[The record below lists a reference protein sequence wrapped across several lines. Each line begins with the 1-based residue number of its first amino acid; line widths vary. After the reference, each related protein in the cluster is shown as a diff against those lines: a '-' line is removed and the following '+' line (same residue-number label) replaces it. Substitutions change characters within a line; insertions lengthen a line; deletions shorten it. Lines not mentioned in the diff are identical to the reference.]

1 MVSFMLQMTKD
12 RILLHSLLEEA
23 LRMDCKNFSGKGGCF
38 LARKKGSKT
47 KGKETKGQETQ
58 STVLPE
64 NNKTCSTGH

>member
-1 MVSFMLQMTKD
+1 
-12 RILLHSLLEEA
+12 
-23 LRMDCKNFSGKGGCF
+23 MDCKNFSGKGGCF